1 MTQNP
6 TVKLLIDDNGVALV
20 TLSRLQVANA
30 LNSDMALEIKEIFYN
45 LPPQVRAVILTGE
58 GDRAF
63 CAGADLKERHGMDME
78 AWQIQHQ
85 KYRFALQS
93 ILDCAV
99 PVIAAV
105 NGAAYGGGLELAL
118 ACDFIYA
125 SANAKF
131 ALPEVT
137 LGIMPGMGGTQ
148 HLPDAVGLRRAK
160 ELLFT
165 GKSFSAD
172 DALAWGVVNK
182 ICASENLMG
191 ETLTCVNA
199 IISNAYLSVKAIK
212 RTLTR
217 SIDATMRE
225 GFSLESDHYNNLLS
239 TKDRAEGMSAFNQKR
254 KAVFVGE

>member
-1 MTQNP
+1 MAQNP
-6 TVKLLIDDNGVALV
+6 TVKFLIDGNGVALV

-45 LPPQVRAVILTGE
+45 LPEQVRAVILTGE

-78 AWQIQHQ
+78 AWQVQHQ

-125 SANAKF
+125 AETAKF

-172 DALAWGVVNK
+172 EALAWGVVNK
-182 ICASENLMG
+182 ICAPENLMG
-191 ETLTCVNA
+191 EAFDCVNT

-212 RTLTR
+212 RTLTG
-217 SIDATMRE
+217 SIDSTMRD
-225 GFSLESDHYNNLLS
+225 GLSLESDHYNNLLNS
-239 TKDRAEGMSAFNQKR
+239 KDRAEGMSAFNQKR
-254 KAVFVGE
+254 KAVFVGA